1 MIENESRLDKLQ
13 QKAKI
18 RERYKGIDPGM
29 LEVIPAKKQADFY
42 DDEPR
47 RVAVYVRVSTD
58 DPRQTS
64 SYELQKNY
72 YEDMVEK
79 HPGWALVSIYPDEGV
94 CPPALCRGNTG
105 QTARRAALYL
115 WQLISHVYLRFFSVV
130 LPEKASYPIPAAYP
144 CIGALS
150 ASLLLPVVSLFGR
163 SFCFQGTVHR

>member
-79 HPGWALVSIYPDEGV
+79 HPGWALVSIYPDEYTSYGQNPKRPWIPTISVFTGV
-94 CPPALCRGNTG
+94 FIMIDCKMKCATHAG
-105 QTARRAALYL
+105 
-115 WQLISHVYLRFFSVV
+115 
-130 LPEKASYPIPAAYP
+130 
-144 CIGALS
+144 
-150 ASLLLPVVSLFGR
+150 
-163 SFCFQGTVHR
+163 

>member
-79 HPGWALVSIYPDEGV
+79 HPGWALVSIYPDVDTFYGLI
-94 CPPALCRGNTG
+94 PKSPS
-105 QTARRAALYL
+105 TAD
-115 WQLISHVYLRFFSVV
+115 FSVV
-130 LPEKASYPIPAAYP
+130 HGL
-144 CIGALS
+144 
-150 ASLLLPVVSLFGR
+150 LFGLDG
-163 SFCFQGTVHR
+163 GTVIDSA

>member
-1 MIENESRLDKLQ
+1 MIENESRLNKLQ

-79 HPGWALVSIYPDEGV
+79 HPAGRLFLYTLTKVS
-94 CPPALCRGNTG
+94 PAPRCSTV
-105 QTARRAALYL
+105 
-115 WQLISHVYLRFFSVV
+115 I
-130 LPEKASYPIPAAYP
+130 
-144 CIGALS
+144 
-150 ASLLLPVVSLFGR
+150 R
-163 SFCFQGTVHR
+163 SIV

>member
-79 HPGWALVSIYPDEGV
+79 HPGWALVSIYPDEGT
-94 CPPALCRGNTG
+94 PYG
-105 QTARRAALYL
+105 
-115 WQLISHVYLRFFSVV
+115 LIPIREQYKITIVS
-130 LPEKASYPIPAAYP
+130 SY
-144 CIGALS
+144 
-150 ASLLLPVVSLFGR
+150 
-163 SFCFQGTVHR
+163 